1 MSENKYFQDKGAVW
15 RNNKNGWESLNN
27 NKLVRILN
35 KQDRR
40 IKELE
45 LKTKTHTDRL
55 REQFEQLVRTGSVTT
70 LNGKIVDI
78 YSDENKK
85 PLADE

>member
-1 MSENKYFQDKGAVW
+1 MSDEKANEA
-15 RNNKNGWESLNN
+15 
-27 NKLVRILN
+27 RIA
-35 KQDRR
+35 
-40 IKELE
+40 
-45 LKTKTHTDRL
+45 DRL